1 MPLALFGGITV
12 TTPAG
17 AAVALPTRK
26 TALVLAVLAL
36 QADKG
41 ATRDALVEWIWP
53 ERAEGQGKSSLR
65 QALTAIRKALPAV
78 LDGAA
83 LETEQDTVKLNGGE
97 DLIDLRRF
105 EQQARAGGRG
115 ALAEAAALYRGEL
128 LEGIPLNG
136 PLENTVAALRAQ
148 LRHEALHLAE
158 RLSEEAGLSK
168 SERAACEALAN
179 RLLATDPAAEAAH
192 RALIRLR
199 LAEVQPNAARRQLE
213 RCVEAVQRELGVAPE
228 AQTLALLETGG
239 PAPGRGATAGD
250 AASAAPKSTPGPA
263 DPPAADRHG
272 QPSVVVMPF
281 DDLGGREGDFFADG
295 VVEEITSAL
304 SRIKDFFVIAR
315 QSAFTYKG
323 RFVDVREVGRD
334 LGVRYA
340 VEGTV
345 RRGGERV
352 RITVQLVET
361 ESGRQLW
368 SERYEDNRSELFEL
382 QDRIASQVAGAINP
396 SIRAS
401 EIERARQTPPEDLQ
415 AYDLVLQALPHFWAH
430 RKEDNL
436 KALKLFDRALERDPD
451 YGVALAFKAWCHAQ
465 QACYL
470 WTGDPARERAQAVAA
485 AEQAAL
491 KVQDH
496 ATALAAIGAAYGMT
510 TTDLARA
517 EGFIERSLAL
527 DPNNAWG
534 WMRAGWQRL
543 FAKDF
548 KTATANYERALA
560 LSPLD
565 PFTFNMHFGLSI
577 AEAEQGHYEKA
588 IRLVEQGLREGP
600 GVTWAYRML
609 AAYHAQLG
617 NMEKSAEAM
626 NRFLRHY
633 PGVTIEFMRQSLPP
647 SLHDSTP
654 AYWEGMRKAGFPE
667 K

>member
-12 TTPAG
+12 TAPSG
-17 AAVALPTRK
+17 DAVTLPTRK

-36 QADKG
+36 LGDKG
-41 ATRDALVEWIWP
+41 ATRDALAEWIWP

-83 LETEQDTVKLNGGE
+83 VETEQDTVKLSGGAE
-97 DLIDLRRF
+97 LIDLHRF
-105 EQQARAGGRG
+105 EALARGGGRG
-115 ALAEAAALYRGEL
+115 ALAEAAGLYSGEL
-128 LEGIPLNG
+128 LEGIPLSG
-136 PLENTVAALRAQ
+136 SLEHLVAAQRAQ
-148 LRHEALHLAE
+148 LRQEALELAE

-168 SERAACEALAN
+168 SEQAACEALAN
-179 RLLATDPAAEAAH
+179 RLLAKDPAAEAAH

-199 LAEVQPNAARRQLE
+199 LAEGQPNAARRQLE
-213 RCVEAVQRELGVAPE
+213 RCAEAVLRDLGVEPE
-228 AQTLALLETGG
+228 ARTLALLDDGAPPPAGPGG
-239 PAPGRGATAGD
+239 QTAPEAPAEPAAAK
-250 AASAAPKSTPGPA
+250 AAS
-263 DPPAADRHG
+263 DRHG

-281 DDLGGREGDFFADG
+281 DDLGGQEGDFFADG

-315 QSAFTYKG
+315 QSAYSYKG

-334 LGVRYA
+334 LGVDYA

-368 SERYEDNRSELFEL
+368 SERYEDNRSELFDL

-401 EIERARQTPPEDLQ
+401 EIERAKQTPPEDLQ
-415 AYDLVLQALPHFWAH
+415 AYDLMLQALPHFWAH

-436 KALKLFDRALERDPD
+436 TALKLFDRALERDPD

-470 WTGDPARERAQAVAA
+470 WTDDPARERAQAVAA

-510 TTDLARA
+510 TSDLARA

-548 KTATANYERALA
+548 ASATANYKRALA
-560 LSPLD
+560 LSPFD

-588 IRLVEQGLREGP
+588 IGLVEQGLREGP

-617 NMEKSAEAM
+617 NKEKSAEAM
-626 NRFLRHY
+626 NQFLRHY